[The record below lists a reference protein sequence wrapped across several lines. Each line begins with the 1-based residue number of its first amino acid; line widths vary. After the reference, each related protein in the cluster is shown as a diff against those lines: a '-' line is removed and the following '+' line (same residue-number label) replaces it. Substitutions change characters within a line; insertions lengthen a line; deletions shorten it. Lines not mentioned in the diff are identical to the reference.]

1 MNASSPTVA
10 LFATCINDTM
20 FPQTP
25 KAVVTLLERLGCR
38 VEFPM
43 QQSCCGQMFTNT
55 GYYDEAMPS
64 VRNFVDTFE
73 SYDYVV
79 GPSGSCVGSV
89 RDQHPMLAK
98 HVGDPGLQRRVE
110 EIVGKTYELSEL
122 LVDVLGVTDV
132 GAYFPHRVTY
142 HPTCHSLRITK
153 VGDRPYQL
161 LNAVRGLTLVELPD
175 AAQCCG
181 FGGTF
186 AVKNADTSVAMGA
199 DKVRAVLDTRAEY
212 VVTGDNSCLMHIG
225 GLLSRMSTGV
235 KPIHLAEI
243 LAQTEDDLLDPV
255 TQPGTVTTGGRR

>member
-1 MNASSPTVA
+1 MSVPTGAVA

-25 KAVVTLLERLGCR
+25 KAVVRLLERLGCR
-38 VEFPM
+38 VDFPL
-43 QQSCCGQMFTNT
+43 QQTCCGQMFTNT
-55 GYYDEAMPS
+55 GYFHEAMPS
-64 VRNFVDTFE
+64 VRNYVDTFE
-73 SYDYVV
+73 AYDYVV

-89 RDQHPMLAK
+89 RDQHPMLAYRS
-98 HVGDPGLQRRVE
+98 GDPGLQRRVE
-110 EIVGKTYELSEL
+110 AIVAKTYDLTEF

-142 HPTCHSLRITK
+142 HPTCHSLRVTK

-161 LNAVRGLTLVELPD
+161 LSAVRGLTLVELPD
-175 AAQCCG
+175 AQQCCG

-186 AVKNADTSVAMGA
+186 ALKNSDVSVAMGT
-199 DKVRAVLDTRAEY
+199 DKVRAVLDTQAEY

-225 GLLSRMSTGV
+225 GLLSRMRAGV

-243 LAQTEDDLLDPV
+243 LAQTEDDLVAAGSTAPQQGE
-255 TQPGTVTTGGRR
+255 TR